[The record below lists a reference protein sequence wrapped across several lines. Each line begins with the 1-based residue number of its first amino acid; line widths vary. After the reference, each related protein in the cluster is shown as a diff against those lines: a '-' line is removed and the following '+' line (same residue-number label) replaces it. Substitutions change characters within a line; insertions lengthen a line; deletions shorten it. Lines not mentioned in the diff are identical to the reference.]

1 VRSGRENSTPIEVH
15 TRSAFGRS
23 FGKWLAIACAAFLFV
38 SAGIGFFPKL
48 WRHFNPL
55 ATKTVDRSQPALLDA
70 ITSIADFRAA
80 SAQLNVVVDIEKD
93 AKWLPSVVRGERTVL
108 LATGHVDAGVDLSGL
123 DASALTVDA
132 STRRVVIV
140 LPHARLRTPELDLE
154 NSHVIVNKRGVLDR
168 LGSAFGDAPG
178 GERRALELAQGKL
191 QLAAQQSNVLA
202 VAETNTAAMITG
214 LVKGLGYTEV
224 TVTFGVPAVVGT
236 GTAGTEA
243 NEG

>member
-1 VRSGRENSTPIEVH
+1 MTSTPIDGG
-15 TRSAFGRS
+15 RQSGFGRA
-23 FGKWLAIACAAFLFV
+23 FGKWLAIACAAFLFL

-55 ATKTVDRSQPALLDA
+55 ATKAVDRSQPALLDA
-70 ITSIADFRAA
+70 ITSISDFRAA
-80 SAQLNVVVDIEKD
+80 SAQLNVVVDIETD
-93 AKWLPSVVRGERTVL
+93 SKWLPSVVRGERTVL

-123 DASALTVDA
+123 DASALQVDA

-154 NSHVIVNKRGVLDR
+154 NSRMLVNKRGVLDR
-168 LGSAFGDAPG
+168 LGSAFGDSPG

-191 QLAAQQSNVLA
+191 ELAARQSNVLA

-214 LVKGLGYTEV
+214 LVKGLGYTDV
-224 TVTFGVPAVVGT
+224 TVRFGVPGVDGT
-236 GTAGTEA
+236 VTGAGGTEA
-243 NEG
+243 DEG

>member
-1 VRSGRENSTPIEVH
+1 VTSTPIDVRP
-15 TRSAFGRS
+15 RSLFARS
-23 FGKWLAIACAAFLFV
+23 FGKWLAVAFAAFLFI
-38 SAGIGFFPKL
+38 SAGIGILPTL

-123 DASALTVDA
+123 DASALNVD
-132 STRRVVIV
+132 STGQRVKIV
-140 LPHARLRTPELDLE
+140 LPPARLRTPELDLE
-154 NSHVIVNKRGVLDR
+154 NSRMLVNKRGVLDR

-191 QLAAQQSNVLA
+191 ELAAQQSNVLA

-214 LVKGLGYTEV
+214 LVKGLGYTDV
-224 TVTFGVPAVVGT
+224 TVTFGVPAIEG
-236 GTAGTEA
+236 ADAAATEA